1 MVVMA
6 REIYFEIEYNYNTLE
21 TGIVVPAVLKF
32 GEESSDVRAKLD
44 TGSAFCVF
52 ERKHGERLG
61 LEIESGMPLRMVTAT
76 GKFDTFGHTVNLSVL
91 GIETEATVYFAA
103 EESFFLNI
111 LGRQGWLNRVK
122 LGLIDYEGKLLLG
135 AYGE

>member
-1 MVVMA
+1 MA
-6 REIYFEIEYNYNTLE
+6 REILFEIEYDYNTLE
-21 TGIVVPAVLKF
+21 TGILLPAKLKF
-32 GEESSDVRAKLD
+32 GEETSDVRAKLD

-61 LEIESGMPLRMVTAT
+61 LEIESGIPLRMITAT
-76 GKFDTFGHTVNLSVL
+76 GKFDTFGHRLNLSVL
-91 GIETEATVYFAA
+91 GIETESTVYFAA
-103 EESFFLNI
+103 EDSFFLNI
-111 LGRQGWLNRVK
+111 LGRQGFLDRVK